1 MKNPETIK
9 ILFNNLAK
17 RYDFFNRV
25 ISLGMQT
32 RVKKKSLKLLNIED
46 GSNVLDICT
55 GTGDLVFFINK
66 INPNLNITG
75 IDFSEKMLE
84 IARNKQ
90 KDYQNNMK
98 FFLADGRELPFEDNT
113 FDIVTIGFGLRNIEN
128 YERVISEIH
137 RVLKPKGQILN
148 LDFSCDK
155 SFANSVFDFLTSI
168 LTSFTSKKNSFRYL
182 ISSKKEFL
190 SSTDLINLFRR
201 KGFIFLKRKY
211 FAFEVISAEVF
222 RNNK

>member
-55 GTGDLVFFINK
+55 GTGDLAFFINK

-155 SFANSVFDFLTSI
+155 SFANSVFDLLTSI

>member
-9 ILFNNLAK
+9 NLFNNLAK

-55 GTGDLVFFINK
+55 GTGDLAFFINK

-98 FFLADGRELPFEDNT
+98 FFLADGRELPFEDDT

-155 SFANSVFDFLTSI
+155 SFTNSVFDLLTSI

>member
-9 ILFNNLAK
+9 NLFNNLAK

-55 GTGDLVFFINK
+55 GTGDLAFFINK

-98 FFLADGRELPFEDNT
+98 FFLADGRELPFEDDT

-155 SFANSVFDFLTSI
+155 SFANSVFDLLTSI

>member
-55 GTGDLVFFINK
+55 GTGDLAFFINK

-84 IARNKQ
+84 IARAKQ

-98 FFLADGRELPFEDNT
+98 FFLADGRELPFEDDT

>member
-9 ILFNNLAK
+9 KLFNNLAK

-55 GTGDLVFFINK
+55 GTGDLAFFINK

-98 FFLADGRELPFEDNT
+98 FFLADGRELPFEDDT

-155 SFANSVFDFLTSI
+155 SFANSVFDLLTSI

>member
-9 ILFNNLAK
+9 NLFNNLAK
-17 RYDFFNRV
+17 SYDFFNRV

-55 GTGDLVFFINK
+55 GTGDLAFFINK

-98 FFLADGRELPFEDNT
+98 FFLADGRELPFEDDT

-155 SFANSVFDFLTSI
+155 SFANSVFDLLTSI

>member
-9 ILFNNLAK
+9 NLFNNLAK

-55 GTGDLVFFINK
+55 GTGDLAFFINK

-84 IARNKQ
+84 IARAKQ

-155 SFANSVFDFLTSI
+155 SFANSVFDLLTS
-168 LTSFTSKKNSFRYL
+168 LFTSFTSKKSSFKYL
-182 ISSKKEFL
+182 IESKKEFL

>member
-55 GTGDLVFFINK
+55 GTGDLAFFINK

-90 KDYQNNMK
+90 KDYQNNMN

-155 SFANSVFDFLTSI
+155 SFANSVFDLLTSI

>member
-9 ILFNNLAK
+9 NLFNNLAK

-55 GTGDLVFFINK
+55 GTGDLAFFINK

-84 IARNKQ
+84 IARAKQ

-98 FFLADGRELPFEDNT
+98 FFLADGRELPFEDDT

-155 SFANSVFDFLTSI
+155 SFANSVFDLLTSI

>member
-9 ILFNNLAK
+9 NLFNNLAK

-55 GTGDLVFFINK
+55 GTGDLAFFINK

-84 IARNKQ
+84 IARAKQ

-98 FFLADGRELPFEDNT
+98 FFLADGRELPFEDDT

-128 YERVISEIH
+128 YERVMSEIH

-155 SFANSVFDFLTSI
+155 SFANSVFDLLTSI

>member
-55 GTGDLVFFINK
+55 GTGDLAFFINK

-98 FFLADGRELPFEDNT
+98 FFLADGRELPFEDDT

-155 SFANSVFDFLTSI
+155 SFANSVFDLLTSI

>member
-55 GTGDLVFFINK
+55 GTGDLAFFINK
-66 INPNLNITG
+66 INPNINITG

-84 IARNKQ
+84 IARAKQ

-98 FFLADGRELPFEDNT
+98 FFLADGRELPFEDDT

-155 SFANSVFDFLTSI
+155 SFANSVFDLLTSI

>member
-46 GSNVLDICT
+46 GSNVHDICT
-55 GTGDLVFFINK
+55 GTGDLAFFINK

-98 FFLADGRELPFEDNT
+98 FFLADGRELPFEDDT

-155 SFANSVFDFLTSI
+155 SFANSVFDLLTSI

>member
-9 ILFNNLAK
+9 NLFNNLAK

-55 GTGDLVFFINK
+55 GTGDLAFFINK

-90 KDYQNNMK
+90 KDYQNNMQ
-98 FFLADGRELPFEDNT
+98 FFLADGRELPFEDDT

-155 SFANSVFDFLTSI
+155 SFANSVFDLLTS
-168 LTSFTSKKNSFRYL
+168 LFTSFTSKKSSFKYL
-182 ISSKKEFL
+182 IESKKEFL

>member
-55 GTGDLVFFINK
+55 GTGDLAFFINK

-98 FFLADGRELPFEDNT
+98 FFLADGRELPFEDDT

-155 SFANSVFDFLTSI
+155 SFANSVFDLLTS
-168 LTSFTSKKNSFRYL
+168 LFTSFTSKKSSFKDL
-182 ISSKKEFL
+182 IESKKEFL

>member
-55 GTGDLVFFINK
+55 GTGDLAFFINK

-84 IARNKQ
+84 IARAKQ

-98 FFLADGRELPFEDNT
+98 FFLADGRELPFEDDT

-155 SFANSVFDFLTSI
+155 SFANSVFDLLTSI

>member
-9 ILFNNLAK
+9 NLFNNLAK

-46 GSNVLDICT
+46 GNNVLDICT
-55 GTGDLVFFINK
+55 GTGDLAYYINN

-84 IARNKQ
+84 IARAKQ
-90 KDYQNNMK
+90 KDYQNNMR
-98 FFLADGRELPFEDNT
+98 FFFADGRELPFEDNT

-137 RVLKPKGQILN
+137 RVLKNKGQVLN

-155 SFANSVFDFLTSI
+155 SFANSVFDLLTSI

>member
-55 GTGDLVFFINK
+55 GTGDLAFFINK

-98 FFLADGRELPFEDNT
+98 FFLADGRELPFEDDT

-155 SFANSVFDFLTSI
+155 SFANSVFDLLTSI
-168 LTSFTSKKNSFRYL
+168 LTSFTSKKNSFKYL

>member
-1 MKNPETIK
+1 M
-9 ILFNNLAK
+9 A
-17 RYDFFNRV
+17 
-25 ISLGMQT
+25 
-32 RVKKKSLKLLNIED
+32 
-46 GSNVLDICT
+46 
-55 GTGDLVFFINK
+55 FFINK

-155 SFANSVFDFLTSI
+155 SFANSVFDLLTSI

-201 KGFIFLKRKY
+201 KGFIFLKIKY

>member
-55 GTGDLVFFINK
+55 GTGDLAFFINK

-98 FFLADGRELPFEDNT
+98 FFLADGRELPFEDDT

-155 SFANSVFDFLTSI
+155 SFANSVFDLLTS
-168 LTSFTSKKNSFRYL
+168 LFTSFTSKKSSFKYL
-182 ISSKKEFL
+182 IESKKEFL

>member
-9 ILFNNLAK
+9 KMFNNLARK
-17 RYDFFNRV
+17 YDFFNRV

-32 RVKKKSLKLLNIED
+32 KVKKKSLELLNISD
-46 GSNVLDICT
+46 GNNVLDICT
-55 GTGDLVFFINK
+55 GTGDLAFFINK

-98 FFLADGRELPFEDNT
+98 FFLADGRELPFEDDT

-155 SFANSVFDFLTSI
+155 SFANSVFDLLTS
-168 LTSFTSKKNSFRYL
+168 LFTSFTSKKSSFKYL
-182 ISSKKEFL
+182 IESKKEFL
-190 SSTDLINLFRR
+190 NSIDLINLFRR
-201 KGFIFLKRKY
+201 KGFIFLRRKY
-211 FAFEVISAEVF
+211 YAFEVISAEVF

>member
-55 GTGDLVFFINK
+55 GTGDLAFFINK

-84 IARNKQ
+84 IARAKQ

-98 FFLADGRELPFEDNT
+98 FFLADGRELPFEDDT

-155 SFANSVFDFLTSI
+155 SFANSVFDLLTS
-168 LTSFTSKKNSFRYL
+168 LFTSFTSKKSSFKYL
-182 ISSKKEFL
+182 IESKKEFL

>member
-9 ILFNNLAK
+9 NLFNNLAK

-55 GTGDLVFFINK
+55 GTGDLAFFINK

-98 FFLADGRELPFEDNT
+98 FFLADGRELPFEDDT

-137 RVLKPKGQILN
+137 RVLKNKGQVLN

-155 SFANSVFDFLTSI
+155 SFANSVFDLLTSI

>member
-55 GTGDLVFFINK
+55 GTGDLAFFINK

-155 SFANSVFDFLTSI
+155 SFANSVFDLLTS
-168 LTSFTSKKNSFRYL
+168 LFTSFTSKKSSFKYL
-182 ISSKKEFL
+182 IESKKEFL

>member
-46 GSNVLDICT
+46 GRNVLDICT
-55 GTGDLVFFINK
+55 GTGDLAFFINK

-155 SFANSVFDFLTSI
+155 SFANSVFDLLTS
-168 LTSFTSKKNSFRYL
+168 LFTSFTSKKSSFKYL
-182 ISSKKEFL
+182 IESKKEFL

>member
-55 GTGDLVFFINK
+55 GTGDLAFFINK

>member
-55 GTGDLVFFINK
+55 GTGDLAFFINK

-84 IARNKQ
+84 IARAKQ

-98 FFLADGRELPFEDNT
+98 FFLADGRELPFEDDT

-155 SFANSVFDFLTSI
+155 SFANSVFDLLTSI
-168 LTSFTSKKNSFRYL
+168 LTSFTSKKNSFKYL